1 MAGIRIEGN
10 TSANVVE
17 VSSNNELKVI
27 GPNSYNSNGNP
38 SINGG
43 FSNNVFEADSGS
55 ITGSPTQRQGD
66 ISANYR
72 QRVGIDTLLF
82 NDNFNGSVLNSS
94 LWNINLVT
102 MTNTLNNGFLVLN
115 NGNST
120 AANAVARLSSY
131 RGFPA
136 YGTYPLQFETEI
148 MYVGSAIQPNTV
160 TEIGLGFAS
169 GTTAPTDGVF
179 FRYNAS
185 AELRCVMSYNGNEI
199 TSRAFTGAEI
209 PSINTRHHYSI
220 VIGNDYVEFWIDN
233 ILYSN
238 LPVPAGNGMALLNQ
252 NTPVLIRTY
261 NSAVVPASA
270 IQLKISNINI
280 SIGDMNCLKSWEQI
294 QAGMGGHSSNG
305 QTGMTQGQTALYANS
320 ANPTAAVPTNTTAA
334 LGNGLGGN
342 FWSTATLA
350 VNTDGII
357 SSYQVPVA
365 SATVPQKCLYI
376 TRIRIDT
383 AIQTT
388 LAGGP
393 FILQWG
399 LAYGHT
405 AVSLATAEGGTSKSP
420 RRIPLGFQCPSANAT
435 AGSQAPEIDHT
446 LSVPICVQPGEFIQT
461 FYRNIG
467 TVGTAGVMAHLITID
482 GYWE

>member
-27 GPNSYNSNGNP
+27 GPNNYNANGNP
-38 SINGG
+38 SVNGG
-43 FSNNVFEADSGS
+43 FSNNIFEADAGT
-55 ITGSPTQRQGD
+55 ITGNVLQRQGD

-82 NDNFNGSVLNSS
+82 NDSFNGTTLNSS
-94 LWNINLVT
+94 LWNINLT
-102 MTNTLNNGFLVLN
+102 TFTNTQNNGFLVLN

-120 AANAVARLSSY
+120 AANGVAKLSSY

-136 YGTYPLQFETEI
+136 FGTYPLQVEFEI

-160 TEIGLGFAS
+160 AEIGLGFAS
-169 GTTAPTDGVF
+169 GVSAPTDGVF

-185 AELRCVMSYNGNEI
+185 GELRCVISYNGSESQ
-199 TSRAFTGAEI
+199 SRAFTGSEI
-209 PSINTRHHYSI
+209 PSVNVRHHYSI
-220 VIGNDYVEFWIDN
+220 VVGNDYVEFWIDN
-233 ILYSN
+233 IMYEN

-252 NTPVLIRTY
+252 NTPVLVRLY

-270 IQLKISNINI
+270 VQLKIANVNI

-294 QAGMGGHSSNG
+294 QAGMQGHSSNG
-305 QTGMTQGQTALYANS
+305 QTGMTQGQTALYTNS
-320 ANPTAAVPTNTTAA
+320 TNPTAAVPTNTTAA

-376 TRIRIDT
+376 TRIKIDT
-383 AIQTT
+383 AIQTS
-388 LAGGP
+388 LVGGP

-405 AVSLATAEGGTSKSP
+405 AVSLATAETATTKSP
-420 RRIPLGFQCPSANAT
+420 RRIPLGFQSPSANAT
-435 AGSQAPEIDHT
+435 AGSHAEVIDHT
-446 LSVPICVQPGEFIQT
+446 FSVPICVQPGEFVQT
-461 FYRNIG
+461 IYRNIG
-467 TVGTAGVMAHLITID
+467 TVGTGGTMAHLITID

>member
-27 GPNSYNSNGNP
+27 GPNNYNEKRNP

-43 FSNNVFEADSGS
+43 FSNNIFEADAGT
-55 ITGSPTQRQGD
+55 ITGSVLQRQGD

-82 NDNFNGSVLNSS
+82 NDSFNGIFNTSI
-94 LWNINLVT
+94 WNLYAINF
-102 MTNTLNNGFLVLN
+102 TNTLNNGFLVLN

-120 AANAVARLSSY
+120 VANGVAKLSSY

-136 YGTYPLQFETEI
+136 FGTYPLQVDFEI
-148 MYVGSAIQPNTV
+148 MYVGAAIQPNTV
-160 TEIGLGFAS
+160 AEIGLGFAS
-169 GTTAPTDGVF
+169 GVTAPTDGVF
-179 FRYNAS
+179 FRYNS
-185 AELRCVMSYNGNEI
+185 GELRCVISYNGSESQ
-199 TSRAFTGAEI
+199 SRAFKDEEI
-209 PSINTRHHYSI
+209 PSINQRHHYAI
-220 VIGNDYVEFWIDN
+220 IIGNDYVEYWIDN
-233 ILYSN
+233 VMYAN
-238 LPVPAGNGMALLNQ
+238 LPVPPGNGMALLNQ
-252 NTPVLIRTY
+252 NTPVLVRLY
-261 NSAVVPASA
+261 NSAVAPASA
-270 IQLKISNINI
+270 VQLKIANINI
-280 SIGDMNCLKSWEQI
+280 SIGDMNCSKTWENVCS
-294 QAGMGGHSSNG
+294 GMQGHSSNG
-305 QTGMTQGQTALYANS
+305 QTGMTQGQTALYVNS
-320 ANPTAAVPTNTTAA
+320 TNPTAAVPTNTTAA
-334 LGNGLGGN
+334 LGSGLGGN

-376 TRIRIDT
+376 TRIKIDT
-383 AIQTT
+383 AIQTS
-388 LAGGP
+388 LVGGP

-405 AVSLATAEGGTSKSP
+405 AVSLATAETVTTKSP
-420 RRIPLGFQCPSANAT
+420 RRIPLGFQSPSANAI
-435 AGSQAPEIDHT
+435 AGSQAQTIDHT
-446 LSVPICVQPGEFIQT
+446 FSVPICVQPGEFVQT
-461 FYRNIG
+461 IYRNIG
-467 TVGTAGVMAHLITID
+467 TVGTGGTMAHLITID

>member
-17 VSSNNELKVI
+17 VSNNNELKVI
-27 GPNSYNSNGNP
+27 GPNNYNENGNP

-43 FSNNVFEADSGS
+43 FSNNIFEADAGT
-55 ITGSPTQRQGD
+55 ITGNVLQRQGD

-82 NDNFNGSVLNSS
+82 NDSFNGTFNTSIWKLNA
-94 LWNINLVT
+94 INFI
-102 MTNTLNNGFLVLN
+102 NTQSNGFLVLN

-120 AANAVARLSSY
+120 TINGFSTLSSY
-131 RGFPA
+131 RGFPS
-136 YGTYPLQFETEI
+136 YGTYPLQVEFEI
-148 MYVGSAIQPNTV
+148 MYVGSKVQQNKV
-160 TEIGLGFAS
+160 VEIGLGFSTGVA
-169 GTTAPTDGVF
+169 APTDGVF
-179 FRYNAS
+179 FRYTS
-185 AELRCVMSYNGNEI
+185 SGEFRCVISYNGNESQ
-199 TSRAFTGAEI
+199 SRAFLDSEI
-209 PSINTRHHYSI
+209 PSENVRHHYSI
-220 VIGNDYVEFWIDN
+220 VVGNDYVEFWVDN
-233 ILYSN
+233 IMYAN
-238 LPVPAGNGMALLNQ
+238 LPVPTGNGMALLNQ
-252 NTPVLIRTY
+252 NSPVLVRLY
-261 NSAVVPASA
+261 NSVVAPSAAV
-270 IQLKISNINI
+270 QLRIANINI

-294 QAGMGGHSSNG
+294 QSGMGGHSSNG

-320 ANPTAAVPTNTTAA
+320 TNPTAAVPTNTTAA

-365 SATVPQKCLYI
+365 SATVTQKCLYI

-383 AIQTT
+383 VIQTT
-388 LAGGP
+388 LVGGP
-393 FILQWG
+393 FLLQWG

-405 AVSLATAEGGTSKSP
+405 SVSLATTESVLTKSP
-420 RRIPLGFQCPSANAT
+420 RRIPLGFQSKSENAT
-435 AGSQAPEIDHT
+435 AGSQAQTIDHT
-446 LSVPICVQPGEFIQT
+446 FSVPICIQPGEFIQT
-461 FYRNIG
+461 IYRNIG
-467 TVGTAGVMAHLITID
+467 TVGTGGTMAHLITID